1 MNKKKEFKIAIA
13 GYGHVGKDTVKTII
27 ENNQIIEKRTGI
39 KLKIK
44 TVFSRNIDKVKN
56 DKYLDL
62 IEIKTKDL
70 NDILNDSEIDI
81 IIEVLGGMD
90 TAKTLI
96 MEAKKCI
103 VTANKALLANSFAE
117 IVANRKTDIAFE
129 ASVAGAVPII
139 KALKESL
146 VSDKI
151 ESVYGILNGTCNY
164 ILTNMTKNNL
174 DFNVVLK
181 DAQEKG
187 YAEADPTF
195 DIDGIDTAHKLCILS
210 SIAFSNI
217 MDMNKIF
224 IRGIRNIELSDII
237 FATELGYTIKLIAEA
252 GIDENNNVFIFVIPT
267 MLKEDNMLSK
277 VDYAFNAITVVGDR
291 SGDNVFY
298 GAGAGG
304 RPTSSAIVS
313 DTITLARNNLITE
326 ELRIPILGFSEKNN
340 DIKIKDFKEKN
351 ETFYIRFSSSNN
363 NFETF
368 NKSFVENKIIVE
380 KSEEKNN
387 NFMFILKDANINKIT
402 ETIEKTEK
410 IENIFIARIKS

>member
-27 ENNQIIEKRTGI
+27 ENNQIIERRTGI

-70 NDILNDSEIDI
+70 NDILNDTEIDI

-181 DAQEKG
+181 DAQDKG

-252 GIDENNNVFIFVIPT
+252 GIDEKNNVFIFVIPT

-313 DTITLARNNLITE
+313 DAITLARNNLIPE

>member
-27 ENNQIIEKRTGI
+27 ENNQIIERRTGI

-117 IVANRKTDIAFE
+117 IVENRKKDIAFE
-129 ASVAGAVPII
+129 ASVAGAVPLI

-252 GIDENNNVFIFVIPT
+252 GIDEKNNVFIFVIPT

-313 DTITLARNNLITE
+313 DAITLARNNLITE

-368 NKSFVENKIIVE
+368 NKSFAENKIIVE

>member
-13 GYGHVGKDTVKTII
+13 GYGHVGKDTVETII

-90 TAKTLI
+90 AAKTLI

-181 DAQEKG
+181 DAQDKG

-252 GIDENNNVFIFVIPT
+252 GIDEKNNVFIFVIPT

-313 DTITLARNNLITE
+313 DAITLARNNLITE

-368 NKSFVENKIIVE
+368 NKSFTENKIIVE

>member
-27 ENNQIIEKRTGI
+27 ENNQIIERRTGI

-181 DAQEKG
+181 DAQDKG

-313 DTITLARNNLITE
+313 DAITLARNNLITE

-351 ETFYIRFSSSNN
+351 ENFYIRFSSSNN

-368 NKSFVENKIIVE
+368 NKSFTENKIIVE

-402 ETIEKTEK
+402 ESIEKTEK

>member
-27 ENNQIIEKRTGI
+27 ENNEIIEKRTGI

-70 NDILNDSEIDI
+70 KDILNDSEIDI

-181 DAQEKG
+181 DAQDKG

-252 GIDENNNVFIFVIPT
+252 GIDEKNNVFIFVIPT

-313 DTITLARNNLITE
+313 DAITLARNNLITE

>member
-27 ENNQIIEKRTGI
+27 ENNEIIEKRTGI

-117 IVANRKTDIAFE
+117 IVVNRKTDIAFE

-313 DTITLARNNLITE
+313 DAITLARNNLITE

-351 ETFYIRFSSSNN
+351 ETFYIRFSSSN

>member
-1 MNKKKEFKIAIA
+1 MNKKKEFKIAVA

-27 ENNQIIEKRTGI
+27 ENNEIIENRTGI

-56 DKYLDL
+56 DKYLDA

-70 NDILNDSEIDI
+70 NDILNDKEIDI

-90 TAKTLI
+90 AAKTLI
-96 MEAKKCI
+96 MKAKKGI
-103 VTANKALLANSFAE
+103 VTANKALLSNSFAE
-117 IVANRKTDIAFE
+117 IMENRKTDIAFE

-174 DFNVVLK
+174 DFGVVLK
-181 DAQEKG
+181 DAQDKG

-237 FATELGYTIKLIAEA
+237 FATESGYTIKLIAEA

-291 SGDNVFY
+291 SGVNVFY

-313 DTITLARNNLITE
+313 DAITIARNSLITDN
-326 ELRIPILGFSEKNN
+326 LRIPILGFAQKNN

-363 NFETF
+363 DFEIF
-368 NKSFVENKIIVE
+368 NKSFLENKIIVE
-380 KSEEKNN
+380 KALVKDN
-387 NFMFILKDANINKIT
+387 NFMFILKDTNINKIT
-402 ETIEKTEK
+402 EATKKIEK

>member
-1 MNKKKEFKIAIA
+1 MNKKKEFKIAVA

-27 ENNQIIEKRTGI
+27 ENNEIIENRTGI

-56 DKYLDL
+56 DKYLDA

-70 NDILNDSEIDI
+70 NDILNDKEIDI
-81 IIEVLGGMD
+81 IIEVLGRMD
-90 TAKTLI
+90 AAKTLI
-96 MEAKKCI
+96 MEAKKGI

-117 IVANRKTDIAFE
+117 IVENRKTDIAFE

-151 ESVYGILNGTCNY
+151 ESVYGILNGTCNF

-174 DFNVVLK
+174 DFGVVLK
-181 DAQEKG
+181 DAQDKG

-237 FATELGYTIKLIAEA
+237 FATESGYTIKLIAEA

-291 SGDNVFY
+291 SGVNVFY

-313 DTITLARNNLITE
+313 DAITLARNSLITDN
-326 ELRIPILGFSEKNN
+326 LRIPILGFAQKNN

-363 NFETF
+363 DFETF
-368 NKSFVENKIIVE
+368 NKSFLENKIIVE
-380 KSEEKNN
+380 KALVKDN
-387 NFMFILKDANINKIT
+387 NFMFILKDTNINKIT
-402 ETIEKTEK
+402 EATKKIEK